1 MSTPAY
7 PPLISYLGVKD
18 AAKAIAFYQ
27 AAFGAKEVYRLT
39 DSASGQI
46 GHAELELN
54 GSMIMLSDEFPGFN
68 TTPHALGGTPVKFCL
83 MVENADAA
91 FDRAV
96 AAGAEVLRPVT
107 DEFYGYRCGTLRDPF
122 GHEWMVQHEIEKV
135 SPTEMQKRWDDMVKN
150 CQGSGDETK

>member
-7 PPLISYLGVKD
+7 PPVISYLTVNDG
-18 AAKAIAFYQ
+18 AGAIEFYK
-27 AAFGAKEVYRLT
+27 AAFGATEIYRLR
-39 DSASGQI
+39 DSATGRI

-68 TTPHALGGTPVKFCL
+68 KTPQSLGGTPVKFCL

-96 AAGAEVLRPVT
+96 AAGAAVIRPLS
-107 DEFYGYRCGTLRDPF
+107 DEFYGYRCGLVRDPF
-122 GHEWMVQHEIEKV
+122 GHEWMIQHEIEKV
-135 SPTEMQKRWDDMVKN
+135 PPSEMQKRWDDMVKN
-150 CQGSGDETK
+150 CQ